1 MKIHSLAAT
10 LVALPMLIGG
20 AQAATIT
27 FDNPADTAGATVD
40 RYAPAVF
47 QSGVS
52 FAGHAGTLQEG
63 TSVSGGA
70 NNRPAAYSSA
80 FYNTQGMAFTV
91 APNTNQISV
100 QLYLPNNLTSDGRYA
115 GFWGVAHDATSAISA
130 YPIIEMARIGG
141 VDTWRGW
148 DPSGSWI
155 TMGTASSGWNT
166 LDIKL
171 LTGSDQFQYTVDGG
185 FSTLTAAYGSTSI
198 ESVILQVY
206 NTTEGVAYDVHW
218 DNLTSAV
225 PEPST
230 WAMMI
235 LGFGGVGFMAY
246 RRKSKP
252 ALMAA

>member
-1 MKIHSLAAT
+1 
-10 LVALPMLIGG
+10 
-20 AQAATIT
+20 
-27 FDNPADTAGATVD
+27 
-40 RYAPAVF
+40 
-47 QSGVS
+47 
-52 FAGHAGTLQEG
+52 
-63 TSVSGGA
+63 
-70 NNRPAAYSSA
+70 
-80 FYNTQGMAFTV
+80 
-91 APNTNQISV
+91 
-100 QLYLPNNLTSDGRYA
+100 
-115 GFWGVAHDATSAISA
+115 
-130 YPIIEMARIGG
+130 
-141 VDTWRGW
+141 
-148 DPSGSWI
+148 
-155 TMGTASSGWNT
+155 MGTASSGWNT

-206 NTTEGVAYDVHW
+206 NTTEGIAYDAHW

>member
-1 MKIHSLAAT
+1 M
-10 LVALPMLIGG
+10 
-20 AQAATIT
+20 
-27 FDNPADTAGATVD
+27 
-40 RYAPAVF
+40 
-47 QSGVS
+47 
-52 FAGHAGTLQEG
+52 
-63 TSVSGGA
+63 
-70 NNRPAAYSSA
+70 
-80 FYNTQGMAFTV
+80 
-91 APNTNQISV
+91 
-100 QLYLPNNLTSDGRYA
+100 TSDGRYA
-115 GFWGVAHDATSAISA
+115 GFWGVAHDATTSAISA

-148 DPSGSWI
+148 ELQDGSWI
-155 TMGTASSGWNT
+155 THGHRQLRLEIT

-198 ESVILQVY
+198 DSVILQVY
-206 NTTEGVAYDVHW
+206 NTTEGIAYDAHW

-235 LGFGGVGFMAY
+235 FGFAGVGFMAY